1 MKKMFLVL
9 IVLCLASGSANP
21 VFGTPPNTWVQTS
34 DGLTAANNVDSFA
47 FSPNYAVDNTVFA
60 ASSNVF
66 KSTNGGLTWVPTTLN
81 KTSGSLA
88 FSSNNILMAAT
99 SSGVHVTL
107 NGGVNWN
114 GIHNNLPAA
123 GNTKVVAFSPDYAV
137 DQNIFA
143 GTNANG
149 LYKAIWDG
157 NISNLPNWVR
167 VPDIP
172 TDAQVTR
179 LVFSPNYAI
188 DHIIFAGVPSATGTG
203 RGIYKST
210 DGGGS
215 WRLINTNN
223 WNPQRT
229 LSIES
234 LAISPNFPNDGT
246 LFTSL
251 HPGVYK
257 STDGGESWTLLAGA
271 ENILLLTQAVSPNF
285 AVDGTVFG
293 AGTLCEG
300 ACLTTNG
307 GKSWRLLNAGFPPA
321 LGMNIRTLAIPPN
334 QTNQP
339 FNVFS
344 GNASSGTTTPPVW
357 QMLYQNW
364 RLFLPLILR

>member
-1 MKKMFLVL
+1 MKQTILVL
-9 IVLCLASGSANP
+9 TLLCLAFGFTNP

-47 FSPNYAVDNTVFA
+47 FSPNYASDNTVFA

-66 KSTNGGLTWVPTTLN
+66 KSMNGGLTWKATTLN

-107 NGGVNWN
+107 DGGVTWN
-114 GIHNNLPAA
+114 PIHNNLPAA
-123 GNTKVVAFSPDYAV
+123 GNTKVVAFSPNYAI
-137 DQNIFA
+137 DQTIFA

-149 LYKAIWDG
+149 LYKATWDG
-157 NISNLPNWVR
+157 NISHLPNWNQVGT
-167 VPDIP
+167 IP
-172 TDAQVTR
+172 TSSTQVTR
-179 LVFSPNYAI
+179 LVFSPNFAA
-188 DHIIFAGVPSATGTG
+188 DHTVFAGVPTAPGTG

-210 DGGGS
+210 DGGVS
-215 WRLINTNN
+215 WRAINN
-223 WNPQRT
+223 WTPQRT

-257 STDGGESWTLLAGA
+257 STDGGENWNLLPGA
-271 ENILLLTQAVSPNF
+271 NNILLLALAVSPSY

-300 ACLTTNG
+300 ACVTTNG
-307 GKSWRLLNAGFPPA
+307 GISWRLMNTGFPPE
-321 LGMNIRTLAIPPN
+321 LGMDIRTLAIPPN
-334 QTNQP
+334 QSSQP
-339 FNVFS
+339 FNLFS
-344 GNASSGTTTPPVW
+344 GNASAGITTPPVW

-364 RLFLPLILR
+364 RLFLPLTIH